1 MRSAV
6 LSRTAAPAVALPT
19 SAGAVALLGMAC
31 RAMAQ
36 QAQPAVEAAPSGV
49 VALVGSLAQRL
60 PGLWGSLPGVMVAL
74 GAVLM
79 LQRMLASG
87 AKPKAH
93 RLPTIPEEVR
103 RGAAR
108 QGQHG
113 SVAGHGLIRYL
124 GNAPTARPDN

>member
-1 MRSAV
+1 MHSAV
-6 LSRTAAPAVALPT
+6 LSRPAAPAVSLPT
-19 SAGAVALLGMAC
+19 AASAVALLGMAC

-60 PGLWGSLPGVMVAL
+60 PGLWGSLPGIMVAL

-79 LQRMLASG
+79 LQRMLATS

-93 RLPTIPEEVR
+93 KLPTIPEEVR
-103 RGAAR
+103 QRAALLLLS
-108 QGQHG
+108 QPAMA
-113 SVAGHGLIRYL
+113 VYL
-124 GNAPTARPDN
+124 GSAPTACHTSWP